1 MSNNKMRRERSKL
14 PIIIFLVILFLLF
27 LAACLYL
34 TYVAL
39 DYKNANHI
47 TQLTMKDAVKI
58 AGIITEP
65 PGSLPLT
72 GSLIFELFRLQVT
85 KLWWVYLTAAF
96 VVFLAATSNP
106 KDEFH
111 GMEQGSARWAD
122 KYDLKKFQDH
132 TGIPIGYNMYAT
144 VNNPKHKY
152 YAPHNLNE
160 CVIGG
165 PGAGKSFRKISP
177 DIMQMTGSYVVT
189 DPKGELYRNHA
200 KNLLANGYKIR
211 VLNLDDINYSNA
223 YNPFA
228 YMVTEQDCI
237 SVANLFMSNSAGD
250 GEKADFWAGAAE
262 DMLVAVMVY
271 LFKTPDETKSFGRV
285 IRLVNSIRYKG
296 GKIDQRCE
304 LARCF
309 NRHQIAYPDDVV
321 TINWNSIQGTPEE
334 TLGSIAKTL
343 STRLRL
349 WATNDVDEI
358 TDIDE
363 MDFDHIGTEKTAVFL
378 IIPAARQTYKTVA
391 NIFYSQL
398 FERLMYIAKRDHNG
412 RLPLLVS
419 CELDE
424 FANIGVIPNFCE
436 TLSVIRSYNIR
447 ICIVLQTISQLKALY
462 DKTWEAIIGNCSIF
476 TFLGTNDSD
485 SNEYVSKRLGK
496 RTVRVDSRS
505 YNRGNQGGGND
516 SESYIAR
523 DLLSADE
530 IPKAIKPKGKSRKY
544 GGSCIVFVDEHYPFF
559 IQKYDTMKHPLFPTM
574 GSPYPS
580 GVPNITDIREKYGYV
595 KLERAK
601 LYQQKM
607 AEAHARDEIWEA
619 ADQKRSEE
627 QERAEQEE
635 LSAQFNAQPEAAAE
649 KSEPEPTMQEPEQQS
664 APQSTQDES
673 ISSFPTEPD
682 EAALQAEM
690 AAEME
695 QFELAG
701 EEITEADFEAALGVD
716 EVDEGFF

>member
-1 MSNNKMRRERSKL
+1 MSNKNKMRRERSKL
-14 PIIIFLVILFLLF
+14 PVIIFLVILFLLL

-39 DYKNANHI
+39 DYMHANHI
-47 TQLTMKDAVKI
+47 TQLTMNDALKI
-58 AGIITEP
+58 AEVIKAPI
-65 PGSLPLT
+65 GSLPVT
-72 GSLIFELFRLQVT
+72 GTLIIELFKLQVT
-85 KLWWVYLTAAF
+85 KLWWVYLLA
-96 VVFLAATSNP
+96 VFLVFIAATSNT

-122 KYDLKKFQDH
+122 KYEQKLFQDK
-132 TGIPIGYNMYAT
+132 TGIPIGNNLYVT
-144 VNNPKHKY
+144 ITNPKNKY
-152 YAPHNLNE
+152 YVPHNLNE

-165 PGAGKSFRKISP
+165 SGARKSFGKISP

-228 YMVTEQDCI
+228 YMITEQDCI
-237 SVANLFMSNSAGD
+237 SVANLFMANSAGD
-250 GEKADFWAGAAE
+250 GEKADFWTGAAE
-262 DMLVAVMVY
+262 DLLVAIMVY
-271 LFKTPDETKSFGRV
+271 LHKTPDETKSFGRV

-309 NRHQIAYPDDVV
+309 NRHQITYPNDVV
-321 TINWNSIQGTPEE
+321 TVNWNSIQGTPEE

-358 TDIDE
+358 TDVDE
-363 MDFDHIGTEKTAVFL
+363 MDFDHIGTERTAVFL

-398 FERLMYIAKRDHNG
+398 FERLQYIANRDYNG

-436 TLSVIRSYNIR
+436 TLSVVRSYNIR
-447 ICIVLQTISQLKALY
+447 ICIVLQGISQLKALY
-462 DKTWEAIIGNCSIF
+462 EKTWEVIIGNCSTF
-476 TFLGTNDSD
+476 TFLGTNDGD
-485 SNEYVSKRLGK
+485 SKEYVSQRLGK
-496 RTVRVDSRS
+496 TTVRVDSRS

-516 SESYIAR
+516 SESYVSR
-523 DLLSADE
+523 DLLSPDE
-530 IPKAIKPKGKSRKY
+530 IPKAIKAKGKSKKY
-544 GGSCIVFVDEHYPFF
+544 GGSCIVFVDEYYPFF
-559 IQKYDTMKHPLFPTM
+559 VYKYDTMNHPLYPTM
-574 GSPYPS
+574 GSTYPS
-580 GVPNITDIREKYGYV
+580 GIPNITDIRKTYGYV
-595 KLERAK
+595 KAERAK
-601 LYQQKM
+601 LFQQKM
-607 AEAHARDEIWEA
+607 EEARARDEMWEA
-619 ADQKRSEE
+619 ADQKRSED
-627 QERAEQEE
+627 QERAEQKE
-635 LSAQFNAQPEAAAE
+635 LSEQFNALPEGESGAEAATTETA
-649 KSEPEPTMQEPEQQS
+649 MDLHEPEQID
-664 APQSTQDES
+664 T
-673 ISSFPTEPD
+673 ISSFPEESD

-695 QFELAG
+695 QFESAG
-701 EEITEADFEAALGVD
+701 EEITEADFEAALGED
-716 EVDEGFF
+716 EVDEDFF